1 MGDEH
6 RFCDFTLH
14 GRLNVVHGRLNIVH
28 GRLTVDCRK
37 QDYMLGSHIT
47 TLMIQVLLG
56 DKIPLFYVSYV
67 DWEHTF
73 ILSLISPNILVRGIS
88 ETTRK
93 VDETFKSN

>member
-1 MGDEH
+1 MGVWVGDEH

-56 DKIPLFYVSYV
+56 DKIPLFLCLVCRLGTYFYSVSY
-67 DWEHTF
+67 
-73 ILSLISPNILVRGIS
+73 IS
-88 ETTRK
+88 EHFGSQNIRNHSK
-93 VDETFKSN
+93 GR